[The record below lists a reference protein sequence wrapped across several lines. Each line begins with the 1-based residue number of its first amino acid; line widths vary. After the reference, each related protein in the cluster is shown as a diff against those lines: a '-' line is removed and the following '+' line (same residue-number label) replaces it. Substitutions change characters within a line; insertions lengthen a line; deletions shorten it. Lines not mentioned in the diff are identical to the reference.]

1 MSQPVIESVRA
12 IVLTAE
18 LQEPWQFSVEAYD
31 RSTCVVVEVSSSS
44 GEVGYGEAITRR
56 SPRTTATLI
65 EDLLDPIAVGRPTS
79 DIGGIWADAVGTL
92 RPWGHERGFL
102 MEGVSGLDV
111 ALWDLRAR
119 ELGISVSELLPG
131 PTRRSVPTYAS
142 SVYFQPTVDAAVNL
156 ATHVMDAGHRR
167 LKIKIGYDPG
177 AGGLERD
184 VEVVRAI
191 HAAVPPGTPLMLDA
205 NSAYS
210 LAEARILVEQLRSL
224 SLHWLEEPL
233 PPDDRTGYADLAA
246 WSPIPLAAGESEF
259 SVFGFRDLLTSR
271 SIAYAQPDIARCGGF
286 TGLLQIASLCYAFN
300 VAVCPHTGFSGGL
313 NNLASL
319 HVAAS
324 VQGTPTLEHMIIG
337 NPLREIFTAPLP
349 EPVDGEIR
357 VPDEPGLGHRLDP
370 EKLRGFSEPG

>member
-1 MSQPVIESVRA
+1 MSQHVIESVRA
-12 IVLTAE
+12 LVLTAE
-18 LQEPWQFSVEAYD
+18 LQEPWEFSVEAYD
-31 RSTCVVVEVSSSS
+31 RSTCVVVEVTSSS
-44 GEVGYGEAITRR
+44 GEVGYGEAIARR

-65 EDLLDPIAVGRPTS
+65 EDLLAPLAIGRRTS
-79 DIGGIWADAVGTL
+79 DIGAVWAEAVGTL

-102 MEGVSGLDV
+102 MEGVSGLDA
-111 ALWDLRAR
+111 ALWDVRAR
-119 ELGISVSELLPG
+119 ELGVSVSELLPG

-142 SVYFQPTVDAAVNL
+142 SVYFQPTVDAAVEL
-156 ATHVMDAGHRR
+156 ATRVIDAGHRR
-167 LKIKIGYDPG
+167 LKIKIGYDAG

-184 VEVVRAI
+184 IEVVRAI

-205 NSAYS
+205 NSAYG
-210 LAEARILVEQLRSL
+210 LAEARILVEQLRPL
-224 SLHWLEEPL
+224 SLRWLEEPL
-233 PPDDRTGYADLAA
+233 PPDDRSGYADLAA

-271 SIAYAQPDIARCGGF
+271 CIAYAQPDIARCGGF

-324 VQGTPTLEHMIIG
+324 VQGAPMLEYMIIG
-337 NPLREIFTAPLP
+337 NPLREIFTEPLP
-349 EPVDGEIR
+349 EPDAGAVPIPDG
-357 VPDEPGLGHRLDP
+357 PGLGYRIDPQRLQ
-370 EKLRGFSEPG
+370 RFAEPR